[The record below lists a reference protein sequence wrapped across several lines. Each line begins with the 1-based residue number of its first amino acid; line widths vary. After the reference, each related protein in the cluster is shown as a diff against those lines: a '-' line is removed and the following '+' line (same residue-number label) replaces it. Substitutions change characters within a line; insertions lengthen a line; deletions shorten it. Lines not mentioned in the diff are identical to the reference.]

1 MRSQR
6 RASTKLPV
14 PVAQVLRD
22 EVDELAIER
31 TWRRIAQ
38 REVRPKRPRRRLG
51 TSAAVLLLFASSTV
65 LASVWAQ
72 SPSGIELSRAVVRF
86 TRFITSSSHKPARI
100 VKQALPAESVERAAS
115 IEPPVPVTP
124 PVPIVVVTPVE
135 QTDRRDS
142 PKHADLA
149 MARTR
154 TTPVSRIVASA
165 SASAVAR
172 PSPEAVPAAEA
183 EAGSAATTGVAAAS
197 WRDLAARGDHV
208 AAFRLL
214 GSKGLIAEV
223 ERGRSA
229 EDLFFLADLARL
241 ADQPQE
247 ALLPLEKIVQAHPR
261 DPSAGLAAFTA
272 GKIRMKLGD
281 ASVAAADFDAALRL
295 GLPAALQDEAR
306 QRRSQA
312 RGASMAEDV
321 R

>member
-1 MRSQR
+1 MRSQP

-22 EVDELAIER
+22 EVDELALER

-38 REVRPKRPRRRLG
+38 RDVLPPRPRRRLG
-51 TSAAVLLLFASSTV
+51 TSAAVLMLFASSTV

-72 SPSGIELSRAVVRF
+72 SPSGVELTRAIVRF
-86 TRFITSSSHKPARI
+86 TRFISSSSHNPARI
-100 VKQALPAESVERAAS
+100 VKH
-115 IEPPVPVTP
+115 EPPVPLTP
-124 PVPIVVVTPVE
+124 PVPIEAVPPV
-135 QTDRRDS
+135 QPADPLDS
-142 PKHADLA
+142 PKHAELA
-149 MARTR
+149 KAPARTVAIAR
-154 TTPVSRIVASA
+154 VSTSP
-165 SASAVAR
+165 SAVAL
-172 PSPEAVPAAEA
+172 PSREQVHAPGPTTR
-183 EAGSAATTGVAAAS
+183 SAATTEAPAES
-197 WRDLAARGDHV
+197 WRDLAARGEHV

-214 GSKGLIAEV
+214 GREGLIAEV

-241 ADQPQE
+241 ADQPRE
-247 ALLPLEKIVQAHPR
+247 ALLPLEKIVQTHPR

-281 ASVAAADFDAALRL
+281 ASIAAADFDAALEL